1 MRGRGKLQKGYLF
14 INPFQL
20 RRFERKRK
28 APTPRGKPFKFSK
41 KDVSVAAESLLQLS
55 NPVFD
60 DKSSCSALTDPEV
73 NSFILS
79 KVILR
84 RNKARYGQT
93 AMRL

>member
-41 KDVSVAAESLLQLS
+41 KDVAAESLLQLS

-73 NSFILS
+73 KSFILS